1 MRAGRKPGPRTIHA
15 GELEP
20 VEAIHG
26 WRLLYLPEE
35 KGGPV
40 TYLALLIVALSQ
52 IPDTRVPEGSAQA
65 TAEAVEGLEG
75 EAASLP
81 DTALVSSIVLD
92 AISFLGTPY
101 VYGGT
106 GPSGFDCSG
115 LIYRVFN
122 DNGVA
127 IPRTVSAIEEL
138 GEEVDREDLRPGDL
152 LIFDNPKHIG
162 LFIGDG
168 EFIHS
173 SSYLDRGVV
182 ITPLEQPNYSRRF
195 SEARR
200 IL

>member
-1 MRAGRKPGPRTIHA
+1 
-15 GELEP
+15 
-20 VEAIHG
+20 
-26 WRLLYLPEE
+26 LYLPEE

-40 TYLALLIVALSQ
+40 TYLAALILALSQ
-52 IPDTRVPEGSAQA
+52 IPDTRVPEEPSRAP
-65 TAEAVEGLEG
+65 TEAAEGLLDDETAG
-75 EAASLP
+75 LP
-81 DTALVSSIVLD
+81 DTALVSGIVQE

-127 IPRTVSAIEEL
+127 MPRTVSAIEEL

-182 ITPLEQPNYSRRF
+182 ITPLEQPNYSRRY

>member
-1 MRAGRKPGPRTIHA
+1 
-15 GELEP
+15 
-20 VEAIHG
+20 
-26 WRLLYLPEE
+26 
-35 KGGPV
+35 V